1 MKPSIALTRSKKA
14 LKELRATM
22 SQLGS
27 IRPSEAME
35 PDEYIVLCMVRSELN
50 VLICRLEKL
59 VEGGKV

>member
-35 PDEYIVLCMVRSELN
+35 PEEFIELCMVRSELN
-50 VLICRLEKL
+50 VIIGRLDKL
-59 VEGGKV
+59 VKGGEV